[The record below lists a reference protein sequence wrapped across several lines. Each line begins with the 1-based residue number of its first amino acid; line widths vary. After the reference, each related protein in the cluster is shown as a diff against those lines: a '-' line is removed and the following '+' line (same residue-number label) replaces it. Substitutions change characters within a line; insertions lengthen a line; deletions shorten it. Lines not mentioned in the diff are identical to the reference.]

1 MFNNDGDFGNAAR
14 NSAIERARG
23 SHLVFLDDD
32 DEWLPGAFAKMRRFA
47 AENPDRVGIFRHRL
61 ELSTGIT
68 LEGPEEPA
76 VGGPTGYV
84 VPNIPGKVGRFM
96 PADLS
101 DPRYRRRRPN
111 ETPEYLSMRLGDEAF
126 LYSTLRLRR
135 DEPLW
140 VPEVTQIVNPEKS
153 RWRRLRYRIRF
164 RTRARLVLR
173 RL

>member
-1 MFNNDGDFGNAAR
+1 
-14 NSAIERARG
+14 
-23 SHLVFLDDD
+23 
-32 DEWLPGAFAKMRRFA
+32 
-47 AENPDRVGIFRHRL
+47 
-61 ELSTGIT
+61 
-68 LEGPEEPA
+68 
-76 VGGPTGYV
+76 
-84 VPNIPGKVGRFM
+84 M